1 MLLIIASGCRGVC
14 GNAALETRSKVVA
27 TTIAQKVT
35 RDNKGRWTDCRM
47 TMLLFVLTDNRVA
60 STPRRALL
68 VFSRAP
74 LDAPVANLQNAA
86 FTTCSSGRT
95 LRHALALVFR
105 AFRAHAAS
113 MDSNCVLNQVF

>member
-1 MLLIIASGCRGVC
+1 MAASMLLIIASGCWGVC

-60 STPRRALL
+60 STPRGALL

-74 LDAPVANLQNAA
+74 LDAPVANLQMRR
-86 FTTCSSGRT
+86 SQLS
-95 LRHALALVFR
+95 R
-105 AFRAHAAS
+105 AGVPCAMPLH
-113 MDSNCVLNQVF
+113 